1 MKLKALHAR
10 EIGMTTIGTKFIW
23 LPKLETLI
31 LSENEIRRLT
41 RKNFVDLTT
50 LRELHLDDNKVRK
63 ALVTSFKN
71 PQFRLITSKTKPFTR
86 W

>member
-50 LRELHLDDNKVRK
+50 LRELHLDDNKVK
-63 ALVTSFKN
+63 KL
-71 PQFRLITSKTKPFTR
+71 
-86 W
+86 